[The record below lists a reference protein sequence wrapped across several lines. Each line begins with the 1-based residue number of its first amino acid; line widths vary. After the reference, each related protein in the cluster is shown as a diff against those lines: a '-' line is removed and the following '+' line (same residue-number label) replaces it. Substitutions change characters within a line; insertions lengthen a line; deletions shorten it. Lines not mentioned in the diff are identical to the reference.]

1 MWMGCCIKNIMEL
14 KKVMIVSEFI
24 EVEGHFIDLG
34 KVTNSYID
42 SGRIM
47 LNFMGGN
54 MLVLDNDE
62 LVGDVTG
69 NVISGKSFKALA
81 EYLKERFQAKKIGE

>member
-1 MWMGCCIKNIMEL
+1 
-14 KKVMIVSEFI
+14 MIVSEFI

>member
-1 MWMGCCIKNIMEL
+1 MEL